1 MADKEHEDIDDIL
14 KDAWERIRST
24 KPSEEE
30 LKNAKFFIDGK
41 ELTEEGEVNIRG
53 NYKREQYIY
62 DHLFGLVERAIL
74 NCSGNDSDEVCH
86 LVDAYDVLLAIGMAK
101 DWIDDNDQR
110 SL

>member
-24 KPSEEE
+24 DPSKED
-30 LKNAKFFIDGK
+30 LKNAKFFMDGK
-41 ELTEEGEVNIRG
+41 EITEGGELNIRG

-62 DHLFGLVERAIL
+62 DHLFDLVERVIL
-74 NCSGNDSDEVCH
+74 SCNGNDIDDVCH

-101 DWIDDNDQR
+101 EWIEDND
-110 SL
+110 